1 MLISNLLHL
10 LYQTQKLNSREDRE
24 NIRNFRACGGRLSVT
39 MRTTIN
45 TLLCGRRESI
55 YSDDADIC
63 GILMDAKTLRILWI
77 CRFKAESC
85 VAGRRMSFSRRNS
98 RVSCCMERSRSSRR
112 YAARTPYLTGRVV
125 TTLGSIEPDVY
136 KLEQP
141 VFYYPYT
148 RPAMAVNNTAG
159 FPVAYEWREDYEDY
173 DGYVPVDVRY
183 WVLHGAGHEPT
194 PIPPQDED
202 LRVISTD
209 PRDGETGVSPSTD
222 ITEWAGN
229 IKSMKRLLPLNR
241 RQPFWL
247 LFLC

>member
-1 MLISNLLHL
+1 MWWPAVSYNADDHQYLIVW
-10 LYQTQKLNSREDRE
+10 EE
-24 NIRNFRACGGRLSVT
+24 
-39 MRTTIN
+39 
-45 TLLCGRRESI
+45 RESI

-63 GILMDAKTLRILWI
+63 GILMDAENTSDTMDLSIQGGELCSWAPNVVFLDETVGYLVVWKEAVV
-77 CRFKAESC
+77 AE
-85 VAGRRMSFSRRNS
+85 GMPQ
-98 RVSCCMERSRSSRR
+98 EP
-112 YAARTPYLTGRVV
+112 PYLTGRVV

-183 WVLHGAGHEPT
+183 WALHGAGHEPT